1 MKAKFTKVKMTLSQM
16 KAKNEQVPEELVF
29 EKIKGLPQKQQ
40 AAVRTCFEAACRKSK
55 KRMKYGKEWL
65 LECILMRMRS
75 PKLYEH
81 LRRQEIL
88 TLPGRTCL
96 NKAAQHFKSG
106 FGFNP
111 NVFTALKEKVKE
123 LDGFNRHGVV
133 VFDEIKLSEHI
144 DVKPSGT
151 YLLPLS

>member
-1 MKAKFTKVKMTLSQM
+1 
-16 KAKNEQVPEELVF
+16 
-29 EKIKGLPQKQQ
+29 
-40 AAVRTCFEAACRKSK
+40 
-55 KRMKYGKEWL
+55 
-65 LECILMRMRS
+65 MRS